1 MIRILLLFLLQAVG
15 AVLWRITNPAQP
27 RPFRMWL
34 YPLPVL
40 ITVAGFSLVL
50 LDKLP
55 LLGRGLLFA
64 ALGVVAFLLLSLH
77 NRQWPFEAAPGR
89 TSASR

>member
-1 MIRILLLFLLQAVG
+1 
-15 AVLWRITNPAQP
+15 
-27 RPFRMWL
+27 MWL

-55 LLGRGLLFA
+55 LVGRGLLFA
-64 ALGVVAFLLLSLH
+64 GLGVVAFLLLSLKR
-77 NRQWPFEAAPGR
+77 RQWPFAPATG
-89 TSASR
+89 SAKKE

>member
-1 MIRILLLFLLQAVG
+1 
-15 AVLWRITNPAQP
+15 
-27 RPFRMWL
+27 MWL

-64 ALGVVAFLLLSLH
+64 ALGVVAFLLLSLR
-77 NRQWPFEAAPGR
+77 NRQWPFEAPPGT
-89 TSASR
+89 TSAPR